1 MGHGNGRCSMK
12 TVEILPE
19 TSGAVLCL
27 RLTGT
32 VTAEDYLTFFDAP
45 LKAIVD
51 KYGHYSLYVDYDPGF
66 EGWSPEAADLSF
78 KCIAECGPK
87 ARRCAY
93 VNPPQGRFLMMKLL
107 DPLLTAEVR
116 YFNENQK
123 SEALS
128 WVLQN

>member
-1 MGHGNGRCSMK
+1 MGLGNGQSNMK

-32 VTAEDYLTFFDAP
+32 VSAEDYLAFFDAP
-45 LKAIVD
+45 LKAIVE
-51 KYGHYSLYVDYDPGF
+51 KYGHYSLYVDYASGF
-66 EGWSPEAADLSF
+66 EGWSTEAADLSF

-93 VNPPQGRFLMMKLL
+93 VNPPEGRLLMMRLL

-116 YFNENQK
+116 YFNANQK
-123 SEALS
+123 TEALS
-128 WVLQN
+128 WALQD